1 MSAQGQELDPQSW
14 REIDA
19 SRFHVMIADDQVHLR
34 EIVGN
39 LLRKEGYQVTLV
51 EDGDELLRRAKEDPP
66 DLVVLDVMMP
76 RVDGLTALRTMRED
90 PELCRAYV
98 LILSGAATLEAKL
111 EGFEVGAD
119 DYLTK
124 PYSID
129 ELRARV
135 RSGIRLRAVERHLER
150 SQQRVVRQEKLAT
163 IGVLASGIA
172 HEFNNIMSGIA
183 GFAQLAQRNPKFQG
197 RLVEIAL
204 DQAKRAEKITSSLS
218 TFASAASPRF
228 ERASILPLVEAAA
241 TLVKKSLNEKGATIS
256 MGVEPSLPELDINR
270 GQIQQVLLQ
279 LLFNAGEAIG
289 EGGQVV
295 VRTRQETSGVILEV
309 DDNGPGISPVNALRI
324 FDPFFTTK
332 GALGESEGEGT
343 GLGLTFSLNVAE
355 AHHGTIELVESQLGG
370 ACFRLCLPLPVGPP
384 PSSVEGGSIAGDRET
399 DGPLRLTMI
408 EDDLTLQEMVCELL
422 DDADITCFG
431 SGPEALEHCRENPVD
446 AVLLDMHLQGPWDGA
461 QALEQLR
468 TLPEPPPVILTTGM
482 IEIAIEEYEYPQ
494 LELLRKP
501 FRLTELEELLARRP
515 GWARWAPS
523 PRATPTRGNVRCGS
537 TCSRRSSWSAR

>member
-1 MSAQGQELDPQSW
+1 MSSERPELDPQTW
-14 REIDA
+14 REVDPTQ
-19 SRFHVMIADDQVHLR
+19 FHVMIADDQAHLR
-34 EIVGN
+34 EIVGS
-39 LLRKEGYQVTLV
+39 LLRKEGYKVTMV
-51 EDGDELLRRAKEDPP
+51 EDGDELLNQARLDPP

-76 RVDGLTALRTMRED
+76 RVDGLTALRAMRED
-90 PELCRAYV
+90 PALCRAYV

-135 RSGIRLRAVERHLER
+135 RSGIRLRGVERHLER

-183 GFAQLAQRNPKFQG
+183 GFAQLAQRHPKFQA
-197 RLVEIAL
+197 RLVDIAL
-204 DQAKRAEKITSSLS
+204 DQAKRSAKITSSLS

-228 ERASILPLVEAAA
+228 ERASILPLVEAAT
-241 TLVKKSLNEKGATIS
+241 TLVKKSINELNGNLSI
-256 MGVEPSLPELDINR
+256 GVEPDLPDLDLNR

-279 LLFNAGEAIG
+279 LLFNAREAID

-295 VRTRQETSGVILEV
+295 VRTREEAGGIVLEV
-309 DDNGPGISPVNALRI
+309 DDDGPGISAEIALRI

-332 GALGESEGEGT
+332 GALGESEGDGT

-370 ACFRLCLPLPVGPP
+370 ACFRLTLPP
-384 PSSVEGGSIAGDRET
+384 PTGAPPPTVTGGTLAADRSIE
-399 DGPLRLTMI
+399 GPLHLTMI

-422 DDADITCFG
+422 EEAEIRCFG
-431 SGPEALEHCRENPVD
+431 SGPEAFQHCQTDRVD
-446 AVLLDMHLQGPWDGA
+446 AVLLDMNLQGPWDGA
-461 QALEQLR
+461 KVLEHLR

-501 FRLTELEELLARRP
+501 FRLTELEELLERM
-515 GWARWAPS
+515 APAQPAS
-523 PRATPTRGNVRCGS
+523 
-537 TCSRRSSWSAR
+537 